1 LGARLKAH
9 IEQDPQSRR
18 VWLECTSTQRSRY
31 NTGIQRAG
39 RNLVNAS
46 LSPPQTWSC
55 RPIVHNG
62 RFFEAID
69 GLPDLATGA
78 KRSSIDVLRL
88 GFHRARVLSLRVAP
102 AARAALHSQRLEYML
117 RRFVHGMQNA
127 RRWVRSLAVPA
138 SRRVQFRPGDVL
150 ILLDPAWSV
159 DLTHELMRAKREGA
173 TIWMVVN
180 DLIPIQY
187 PELAPEGTPILMDR
201 WLRQVVPLANGALG
215 ISRSVATDL
224 RAHLGAMGLS
234 GHLRIDHF
242 YLGAGLGK
250 IEGRESDVSEISEI
264 FSGDRV
270 YLMVGTIEPRK
281 NYAMVVDTFDRLWS
295 SGSTAKL
302 VIFGR
307 LGWRSDDVAKRL
319 RGHPELGRRLL
330 WLEAGTD
337 VELEFAYRHAAA
349 LLFPSRC
356 EGFGLPLVEAML
368 YGLPVLASDIPVF
381 REIGGDYAR
390 FFDAAAGAAL
400 EDAIRQL
407 ERDSEDPDVVS
418 RKPKAWLSWRESA
431 QMLLQKVTQ
440 A

>member
-1 LGARLKAH
+1 M
-9 IEQDPQSRR
+9 
-18 VWLECTSTQRSRY
+18 SRY

-46 LSPPQTWSC
+46 LYSPQTWPC
-55 RPIVHNG
+55 RPIVYNG

-69 GLPDLATGA
+69 GLPNVATGA

-88 GFHRARVLSLRVAP
+88 GFHHARVLSLRVAP
-102 AARAALHSQRLEYML
+102 AARAALHSQRLEYAL
-117 RRFVHGMQNA
+117 RRFVHGIQNA
-127 RRWVRSLAVPA
+127 RRWVRSLAVPR

-150 ILLDPAWSV
+150 VLLDPAWSV
-159 DLTHELMRAKREGA
+159 DLTHELKRAKREGA
-173 TIWMVVN
+173 TICMVVN
-180 DLIPIQY
+180 DLIPTQY

-224 RAHLGAMGLS
+224 RAHLNAMGL
-234 GHLRIDHF
+234 GDHLRIDHF
-242 YLGAGLGK
+242 YLGAGLGTV
-250 IEGRESDVSEISEI
+250 EGSKSDVAEVAEI
-264 FSGDRV
+264 FAGVRV

-281 NYAMVVDTFDRLWS
+281 NHAMVVDTFDRLWS

-302 VIFGR
+302 MIFGR

-337 VELEFAYRHAAA
+337 AELEFAYRHAAA

-368 YGLPVLASDIPVF
+368 YGLPVLASDIPVL

-390 FFDAAAGAAL
+390 FFDADAGSAL

-407 ERDSEDPDVVS
+407 ERDSEDPAAVI
-418 RKPKAWLSWRESA
+418 RKPRAWLSWRESA
-431 QMLLQKVTQ
+431 QMLLQKVTE